1 MAEQNAFDK
10 LHVDEREKADL
21 GGVLDQL
28 NLPASFVEFIK
39 KYQKIISITLG
50 IISVAV
56 IAWALYGSY
65 AEKKMEESN
74 AALVNAQQLS
84 DDEYV
89 TALRNIPQNYPGTD
103 AATWAQV
110 KLGRYYIEQEAYDK
124 ALQQYTAARS
134 TVNAKNSLAT
144 LLISGIAQVQEA
156 LGNYEEAI
164 QEYNSLKKIPG
175 YESIAYSGV
184 ARIHEI
190 QGDLATAIHEY
201 EQYLGTMTGTPAT
214 NPEKGYILEKIS
226 RLKALQ

>member
-28 NLPASFVEFIK
+28 NLPPSFVEFIK
-39 KYQKIISITLG
+39 KNQKIISITLG

-56 IAWALYGSY
+56 IVWALYGSY

-74 AALVNAQQLS
+74 AALVSAQQLS
-84 DDEYV
+84 DGEYV
-89 TALRNIPQNYPGTD
+89 TALQNIIQSYSGTD

-124 ALQQYTAARS
+124 ALLQYTTARS
-134 TVNAKNSLAT
+134 TVNDKNSLSM
-144 LLISGIAQVQEA
+144 LLTSGIAQVQEA
-156 LGNYEEAI
+156 LENYEEAI
-164 QEYNSLKKIPG
+164 HEYNSLKKIPG

-214 NPEKGYILEKIS
+214 NPEKAYILEKIS
-226 RLKALQ
+226 NLKALQ

>member
-28 NLPASFVEFIK
+28 NLPPAFVEFIK
-39 KYQKIISITLG
+39 KNQKIISITLG

-65 AEKKMEESN
+65 TDKKMEESN
-74 AALVNAQQLS
+74 AALVRAQQLS
-84 DDEYV
+84 DGEYV
-89 TALRNIPQNYPGTD
+89 TALQNIAQNYSGTD

-110 KLGRYYIEQEAYDK
+110 KLGRYFIEQEAYDR

-134 TVNAKNSLAT
+134 TVDAKNSLSM
-144 LLISGIAQVQEA
+144 LLTSGIAQVQES
-156 LGNYEEAI
+156 LGNYEKAI
-164 QEYNSLKKIPG
+164 QEYGSLKKIPG

-184 ARIHEI
+184 ARIHER

-201 EQYLGTMTGTPAT
+201 EQYLGTMTGTST
-214 NPEKGYILEKIS
+214 SNPEKAYILEKVS